1 LTKEGKL
8 LAMGEDTF
16 GQCGVGREVNGEA
29 RMMVAPFD
37 ETRHRKPV
45 GVLLPNDVKVK
56 KIVAG
61 SRHSLAITE
70 DGRVFAWGYNSK

>member
-1 LTKEGKL
+1 
-8 LAMGEDTF
+8 MGEDTF
-16 GQCGVGREVNGEA
+16 GQCGVGREFNGES

-37 ETRHRKPV
+37 EARHRKPV
-45 GVLLPNDVKVK
+45 EVFLPKEVKVK

-61 SRHSLAITE
+61 ARHSLAITE